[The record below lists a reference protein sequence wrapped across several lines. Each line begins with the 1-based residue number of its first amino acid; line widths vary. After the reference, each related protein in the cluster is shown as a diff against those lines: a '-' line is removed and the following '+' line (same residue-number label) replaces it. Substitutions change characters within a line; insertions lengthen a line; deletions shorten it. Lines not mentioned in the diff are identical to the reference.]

1 MTWLHLPEIR
11 SKIGI
16 TSKPSQGAAGESR
29 VRRVRRVARGEAR
42 VSRAAGS
49 RAISLSEHVKA
60 SEDSG

>member
-1 MTWLHLPEIR
+1 MTWLHLPEIS

-42 VSRAAGS
+42 VSKAVGS
-49 RAISLSEHVKA
+49 RAISLEHVKA